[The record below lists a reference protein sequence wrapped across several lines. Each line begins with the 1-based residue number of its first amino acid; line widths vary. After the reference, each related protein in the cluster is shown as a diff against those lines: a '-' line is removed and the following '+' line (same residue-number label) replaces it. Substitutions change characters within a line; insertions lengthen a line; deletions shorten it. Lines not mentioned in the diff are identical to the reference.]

1 MIFCRCFK
9 VAAVGTF
16 EYKMRK
22 LFSRDVRIFIG
33 GQHNEIWILPYLTK
47 AKWNNFGLLYRI
59 SIHMCLK
66 VNIKKRTCDKGGPR
80 NQTTHLLVESIDFH
94 GFRFPFNY
102 VNYILQGS
110 SILLNNHTY
119 REYFCSWRYS
129 NNCVTCA
136 HCTLLWLLVSY
147 WITYFPFF
155 PWGYLMKTQNTS
167 MITKA

>member
-1 MIFCRCFK
+1 MNFAILEKKQNGTTLAFCIEFLYTCASK
-9 VAAVGTF
+9 SI
-16 EYKMRK
+16 
-22 LFSRDVRIFIG
+22 SRNV
-33 GQHNEIWILPYLTK
+33 LVT
-47 AKWNNFGLLYRI
+47 
-59 SIHMCLK
+59 
-66 VNIKKRTCDKGGPR
+66 KGGR
-80 NQTTHLLVESIDFH
+80 NQTTYSLVESIDFH